1 MYAHK
6 MSHEY
11 PYTPKSKIK
20 RLSVSSIPGPLNFST
35 IITRGNKDVRC
46 TLENGHTAAKSPGNS
61 APKQ

>member
-11 PYTPKSKIK
+11 PYTPKGKMK

-35 IITRGNKDVRC
+35 IISRGNKGVMC
-46 TLENGHTAAKSPGNS
+46 TLENGHTAARLSGNS
-61 APKQ
+61 TSR